1 MRRHRGDVL
10 VARFSGPHDRNHGLV
25 THGHIHGDDHWFSCH
40 GLRQH
45 FLGHGDGSLRAAEGG
60 ARWLLSVGGE
70 SGAGGVQPLT
80 VRIPSGVWFA
90 GRHWNVRDF
99 CADDG
104 HGDRMVRYSKKSG
117 GVVGLGGYRKGC
129 RLPLFPPP
137 RCPSPLRKASSG
149 ANFSLASPSFFTFLL
164 PSSCSSAPPCGGGWC
179 WSAS

>member
-45 FLGHGDGSLRAAEGG
+45 FLGYGDGSLRAAEGG
-60 ARWLLSVGGE
+60 ARRLLSVGGE
-70 SGAGGVQPLT
+70 SGAGGVQPLA

-90 GRHWNVRDF
+90 GRHWNVRNF

-117 GVVGLGGYRKGC
+117 VSLVSAGMGMA
-129 RLPLFPPP
+129 PMTM
-137 RCPSPLRKASSG
+137 SPIAAWLILRHDWRT
-149 ANFSLASPSFFTFLL
+149 SLLIIAGIAAVT
-164 PSSCSSAPPCGGGWC
+164 
-179 WSAS
+179 